1 MPSLELVNRQRKKGL
16 DLVGFRAFGVA
27 AMEKVSQTVSA
38 ATLPEEIIVVFVSD
52 ARMEGI
58 HREFMAVDGPTDVIT
73 FQHGEIIISVETAE
87 RQAKGFSTSFNREL
101 WLYFVHGLLHLA
113 GMDDLTEDGCKK
125 MAAAQEQ
132 IVREIEEVSVP
143 GARSQEPGARSQEPG
158 ARSPRAEKKATKV
171 KLSSSHLDFGYKRDA
186 ET

>member
-1 MPSLELVNRQRKKGL
+1 MPTLELVNRQRKKRL
-16 DLVGFRAFGVA
+16 DLIAFRAFAVA
-27 AMEKVSQTVSA
+27 AMEKVSETITAV
-38 ATLPEEIIVVFVSD
+38 TLPEEIIVVFVSD

-87 RQAKGFSTSFNREL
+87 RQAKRFSTSLGREL

-113 GMDDLTEDGCKK
+113 GLDDLTKDGRKK

-132 IVREIEEVSVP
+132 IVRKIEEVSVP
-143 GARSQEPGARSQEPG
+143 VSVSGKTPAGRG
-158 ARSPRAEKKATKV
+158 V
-171 KLSSSHLDFGYKRDA
+171 CV
-186 ET
+186 

>member
-1 MPSLELVNRQRKKGL
+1 MPSLEVVNRQRKKRV
-16 DLVGFRAFGVA
+16 DPVRFRAFAVA
-27 AMEKVSQTVSA
+27 AMEKVAQTVT

-87 RQAKGFSTSFNREL
+87 RQAKRFSTSFSREL
-101 WLYFVHGLLHLA
+101 RLYFVHGLLHLA
-113 GMDDLTEDGCKK
+113 GMDDLTEDGFTK

-132 IVREIEEVSVP
+132 IVGELNSGFRI
-143 GARSQEPGARSQEPG
+143 QEPGALALRKEP
-158 ARSPRAEKKATKV
+158 RK
-171 KLSSSHLDFGYKRDA
+171 SSYPHPI
-186 ET
+186 